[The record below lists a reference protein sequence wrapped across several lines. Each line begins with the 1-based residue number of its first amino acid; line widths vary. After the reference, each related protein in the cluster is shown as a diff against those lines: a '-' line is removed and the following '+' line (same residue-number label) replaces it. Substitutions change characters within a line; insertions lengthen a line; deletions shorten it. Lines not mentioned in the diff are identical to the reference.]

1 MLPNGASL
9 HLVRTT
15 LMALALTGAIGFAL
29 ISLGRKTTTVHAA
42 EGRLDTAETEREAA
56 AVRAAVVV
64 AHAAEARSAA
74 KPALARADSLRA
86 RVQIASAGQVRVR
99 SSGSKEATLVPVPPV
114 VTDRLQAD
122 SAALSALTV
131 ALTWESRTAAAQ
143 EEQLVADA
151 KVRDAA
157 RITIAELEHERSP
170 RCGRRC
176 GIVLGAAGVVA
187 LGLAVDQARRLVHP

>member
-1 MLPNGASL
+1 
-9 HLVRTT
+9 
-15 LMALALTGAIGFAL
+15 
-29 ISLGRKTTTVHAA
+29 
-42 EGRLDTAETEREAA
+42 
-56 AVRAAVVV
+56 
-64 AHAAEARSAA
+64 
-74 KPALARADSLRA
+74 
-86 RVQIASAGQVRVR
+86 VRVR